1 MAIVPLK
8 KITLY
13 GLASERQQILLALQ
27 QLGCMHLIDLSGDKS
42 SKTVATAERHAANEA
57 VRYLLA
63 SPIQN
68 SNQYQR
74 YTEGHD
80 CHVVAQ
86 QSLANRDRRDSLS
99 DERDYLIRSIDQ
111 LRPWGSFE
119 LPAEHALGGLQL
131 WFYVVPRREAAA
143 LAGVKQVWQRVNQDR
158 QNEYVVVV
166 SREEPESFPGTMVT
180 LDRRPLVEIERRLEQ
195 VDEELESLHW
205 QRVALTRWLTL
216 LQRDLNEADDAAAR
230 EDALRRMFQEQAIVV
245 LQGWTAKSTLPAV
258 EAFVRKQGMALS
270 VSDPAEGELPP
281 TLLRNPTAVAGAEGI
296 MTFYM
301 TPSYKAWDPT
311 WVLYLSFAVFFAI
324 IMSDAAYSIL
334 MGMVLLFFWRRLSSS
349 ESARRT
355 RNLFAGI
362 VLASFVYG
370 VAAGSYFGYTPPGL
384 DRFQLKLDGKPLVN
398 NRDAMMILS
407 LTIGVLHL
415 TLANLINAWQN
426 RSRSQALSFVGW
438 AIVLVC
444 GLVFGLTQSGTNRV
458 VGWIAESMGTATA
471 ELQTLIHTNSKWGL
485 IGGFGLVFLFSS
497 ARPLLSA
504 RPSDWLWRVIDG
516 LMGLTNVSKA
526 FGDTLSYL
534 RLFALGLASAQ
545 LAVTFN
551 DLAAGSMAIPGL
563 GFLLA
568 IVILVVGHSVNLLL
582 GIMSGVVHGLRL
594 NCIEFFNWSL
604 TEEGYPFKAFTKK
617 AG

>member
-1 MAIVPLK
+1 MAIVTLK

-13 GLASERQQILLALQ
+13 GLASERQNILLALQ
-27 QLGCMHLIDLSGDKS
+27 QLGCVHLIDLSGDKS
-42 SKTVATAERHAANEA
+42 NKAVATAERHAAMEA

-99 DERDYLIRSIDQ
+99 DERDFLLRSIEQ
-111 LRPWGSFE
+111 LRPWGNFE
-119 LPAEHALGGLQL
+119 LPSEEQLGGLQL
-131 WFYVVPRREAAA
+131 WFYEVPRREAGI
-143 LAGVKQVWQRVNQDR
+143 LANEKHAWQLVNSDR

-166 SREEPESFPGTMVT
+166 SSEEPESFPGNLVT
-180 LDRRPLVEIERRLEQ
+180 LDRRPLSELEQRLEQ

-216 LQRDLNEADDAAAR
+216 LQRDLNEADDALAR
-230 EDALRRMFQEQAIVV
+230 EDAMRRLFQDRALFV

-258 EAFVRKQGMALS
+258 EAFVRKHGMALS
-270 VSDPAEGELPP
+270 SADPVDGELPP
-281 TLLRNPTAVAGAEGI
+281 TLLRNPTAVAGAEGV

-324 IMSDAAYSIL
+324 IMSDAAYGML
-334 MGMVLLFFWRRLSSS
+334 MGVGLLLFWRRLSGT
-349 ESARRT
+349 ESARRS
-355 RNLFAGI
+355 RNLFAAI
-362 VLASFVYG
+362 VVATIIYG

-426 RSRSQALSFVGW
+426 RSRSQALSFIGW

-444 GLVFGLTQSGTNRV
+444 GLVFGLTRSGSNRV
-458 VGWIAESMGTATA
+458 VGWFAEGLGRSAV
-471 ELQTLIHTNSKWGL
+471 ELQQLISENAKWGL

-497 ARPLLSA
+497 SRPLFST
-504 RPSDWLWRVIDG
+504 RPSDWLWRIIDG

-551 DLAAGSMAIPGL
+551 DLAAGSMAVPGL

-568 IVILVVGHSVNLLL
+568 IVILVVGHSVNLML